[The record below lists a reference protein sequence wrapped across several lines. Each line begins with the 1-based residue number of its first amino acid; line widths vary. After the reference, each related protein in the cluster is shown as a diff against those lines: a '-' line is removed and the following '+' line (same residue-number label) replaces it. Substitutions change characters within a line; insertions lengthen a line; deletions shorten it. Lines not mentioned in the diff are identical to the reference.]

1 MAPVLLFVKKTPS
14 ICPNRRTVYPNGRI
28 ASQSIDGRKSS
39 GYDGITIKYLLNC
52 NNESKEFREEFSR

>member
-14 ICPNRRTVYPNGRI
+14 ICPNGRTVCPNGRI

-52 NNESKEFREEFSR
+52 NNESKGFREEFSR

>member
-14 ICPNRRTVYPNGRI
+14 ICLNRRTVCPNGRI

-52 NNESKEFREEFSR
+52 NNESKGFREEFSR